1 MSDYDDGFEKIYQT
15 KEEFEAALNE
25 IVEQYHQ
32 NRIMDEK
39 EKKLKPEIKQR
50 KIESPPFCSDN
61 EAKTMLETTLKQY
74 GKTFFVKGKIEG
86 KTEGKEEGIQKG
98 KVETLILLLEERFG
112 CLSLKQKEMICQF
125 NEGDFTQAFK
135 RLFSIQRLDD
145 IFTVDD

>member
-25 IVEQYHQ
+25 IVEQYRQ

-61 EAKTMLETTLKQY
+61 EAKMMLDKALKQY
-74 GKTFFVKGKIEG
+74 RKTFFIEG
-86 KTEGKEEGIQKG
+86 KAEGKMEGI
-98 KVETLILLLEERFG
+98 VEGQSKTLILLLEERFG

-125 NEGDFTQAFK
+125 NEGYFTQAFK
-135 RLFSIQRLDD
+135 RLFSIERLDD